1 MIFSIFAVF
10 ATLLVVALFVD
21 RLVVRRIRV
30 KRLEEKALLIT
41 GCDSGPFKKFCFGF
55 DLALK
60 CLSSG
65 ISVFASCR
73 TQKGMD
79 ALQSKAG
86 MTDRLFAFMM
96 DVTSDASVQKG
107 FAFVRKMLKE
117 SQKDLHALVSNA
129 GILGNSAFDDFLRVN
144 DYKQVAEVNTFG
156 AIRVIHSFKVLLKSS
171 RGRIVGITSSCC
183 RGHIPGTGPYSVSKH
198 AIQGYL
204 EVLSENNRQE
214 MRLFDVDVIIV
225 EPGFFRTSL
234 VNAETIETTM
244 ASLWERTNQTT
255 RLQYGEHFFKKC
267 DPILCGYYVTVIGI
281 FVGTET
287 AVKLLST
294 TSSPHTEWVVN
305 AYYHAV
311 TARFPQ
317 RRYQVG
323 YDSLLVF
330 VPFSFLPPI
339 LQDATVWFIRFIM
352 RLPRPAIMEN
362 FNRSACVP
370 DDNGIELNP
379 TT

>member
-1 MIFSIFAVF
+1 MAQILPADAKGCLARKSYDCKLI
-10 ATLLVVALFVD
+10 
-21 RLVVRRIRV
+21 RL
-30 KRLEEKALLIT
+30 
-41 GCDSGPFKKFCFGF
+41 
-55 DLALK
+55 
-60 CLSSG
+60 
-65 ISVFASCR
+65 
-73 TQKGMD
+73 QGMD

-171 RGRIVGITSSCC
+171 R
-183 RGHIPGTGPYSVSKH
+183 
-198 AIQGYL
+198 
-204 EVLSENNRQE
+204 
-214 MRLFDVDVIIV
+214 
-225 EPGFFRTSL
+225 
-234 VNAETIETTM
+234 
-244 ASLWERTNQTT
+244 
-255 RLQYGEHFFKKC
+255 
-267 DPILCGYYVTVIGI
+267 
-281 FVGTET
+281 
-287 AVKLLST
+287 
-294 TSSPHTEWVVN
+294 
-305 AYYHAV
+305 
-311 TARFPQ
+311 
-317 RRYQVG
+317 
-323 YDSLLVF
+323 F